1 APWQLLLAT
10 VISGAGWAALG
21 GAAINAIVAP
31 WFVRARPAALST
43 AYNGASIGGV
53 IFSPLWVAAIDLFGF
68 PLATAIIGTITA
80 VTVWLLAER
89 VVSRTPQQMGV
100 APDGDVSGAHAVPV
114 GSSLARPLPGALLWR
129 DRQFI
134 TLAAGMAL
142 GLFAQIGLIAHLF
155 SLLVPALGA
164 QGAGLAIGFATASA
178 IAGRTLVGWLM
189 PAGADR
195 RLVAC
200 SSYAVRIIGS
210 VAFIAAA
217 GKNVP
222 LLLVGI
228 TLFGAGIGNA
238 TSLPPLIAQ
247 VEFAKEDVQRAVSL
261 LVAIATARFALAPA
275 AFGAMRAVELL
286 AAPAQPGHAPLLFA
300 GAAVVQV
307 LAIAS
312 FWIGR
317 RR

>member
-1 APWQLLLAT
+1 MTVQSVRRPFYGWRVVGAAFVLAVFGWGLGFYGPPIYMHAAQEARGWSVALVSTAVTVHFLVSAIVVANLPGLYRWLGLPATTKIAAIALALGVSAWALSAAPWQLLLAT

-100 APDGDVSGAHAVPV
+100 APDGDVSGAHAVPG
-114 GSSLARPLPGALLWR
+114 GSSVARPLPGALLWR

-164 QGAGLAIGFATASA
+164 QGAGLAIGFATACA

-200 SSYAVRIIGS
+200 
-210 VAFIAAA
+210 
-217 GKNVP
+217 
-222 LLLVGI
+222 
-228 TLFGAGIGNA
+228 
-238 TSLPPLIAQ
+238 
-247 VEFAKEDVQRAVSL
+247 
-261 LVAIATARFALAPA
+261 
-275 AFGAMRAVELL
+275 
-286 AAPAQPGHAPLLFA
+286 
-300 GAAVVQV
+300 
-307 LAIAS
+307 
-312 FWIGR
+312 
-317 RR
+317 